1 MRRRRFRLSEQAADD
16 LSEIYDYIAKTNPKA
31 AERVLNAIEAT
42 IRSVADLGLTGA
54 SRDDMNPDLR
64 AVFFRNHLIY
74 FRVTASHLL
83 ILRILHGRQDITS
96 EDFPESET

>member
-1 MRRRRFRLSEQAADD
+1 
-16 LSEIYDYIAKTNPKA
+16 
-31 AERVLNAIEAT
+31 
-42 IRSVADLGLTGA
+42 
-54 SRDDMNPDLR
+54 MNPDLR
-64 AVFFRNHLIY
+64 ADFFRNHLIY